1 MYTSLDMET
10 NEDRERRPF
19 EGKRVVL
26 TGAASGIGRALA
38 LDLASRGA
46 HLALNDIDARGL
58 EAVAREVRLRGHAPS
73 VHVADLADGP
83 AVERLAHDAR
93 DVLGHVDILVNNAG
107 VAVVSPLVGTTD
119 DDLRWVMDVN
129 VWGPIRLT
137 RALLPGMIAR
147 GSGRIVMTAS
157 LAGLVGAPGMVAY
170 STTKFA
176 VVGFAEALRHEV
188 EGHGIGVT
196 VVCPGYVRTGFHA
209 ATRYRNGAFARF
221 LSNAP
226 RWYGVSAERAA
237 ELVLAAVA
245 RGRSLVTIGPEKTG
259 WFLKRLSPEL
269 GFEVTR
275 WVAKQAGILHAGT
288 EP

>member
-1 MYTSLDMET
+1 MANRS
-10 NEDRERRPF
+10 F

-46 HLALNDIDARGL
+46 HLALTDIDARGL
-58 EAVAREVRLRGHAPS
+58 EAVSREVRLRGHEPS

-83 AVERLAHDAR
+83 AVERLAEDTQEA
-93 DVLGHVDILVNNAG
+93 LGHVDILVNNAG
-107 VAVVSPLVGTTD
+107 VAVVSPLVNTTD
-119 DDLRWVMDVN
+119 SDWSWVTGVN

-147 GSGRIVMTAS
+147 GSGRIVLTAS
-157 LAGLVGAPGMVAY
+157 LAGLIGAPGMVAY

-176 VVGFAEALRHEV
+176 IVGFAESLRHEV

-196 VVCPGYVRTGFHA
+196 LVCPGYVRTGLHA
-209 ATRYRNGAFARF
+209 ATRYRNDGFAGF

-237 ELVLAAVA
+237 QLVLLGVA

-259 WFLKRLSPEL
+259 WLLKRLSPEL
-269 GFEVTR
+269 AFEVTR
-275 WVAKQAGILHAGT
+275 WVAKRTGIMHQGI
-288 EP
+288 ER